1 MSSGL
6 FPNSK
11 IEMPY
16 KNPILPADSYIVR
29 DVGKNWGAFAPRPI
43 SGSAQTGPIKY
54 GQKHVHD
61 TPLNQPVPGS
71 LYGFRMEPASVN
83 VPRPITIEANDA
95 MPATEEAPVKVE
107 AQKGSG
113 RSRKTEH
120 IAPHDLPRPFAFA
133 KLIF

>member
-11 IEMPY
+11 NEMPY

-43 SGSAQTGPIKY
+43 TGRVQTGSIMY

-61 TPLNQPVPGS
+61 TPLNQPVAGS
-71 LYGFRMEPASVN
+71 LYGFRLEPSTVN
-83 VPRPITIEANDA
+83 IPRAITIESNDEL
-95 MPATEEAPVKVE
+95 PATVDAPVKVE

-113 RSRKTEH
+113 RTRATEH